1 MTAPIPATIE
11 EAVSPQWL
19 SQAIAERFEG
29 TRVTEVRK
37 VEIVHAVAARAAI
50 EVRYAGTHAGRLPG
64 RLFVKGG
71 FAPDTIHLLA
81 GGAYYREARF
91 YRELAPALDV
101 GTPLCLYAGY
111 DEDSR
116 QGIVVLENLP
126 ASGANLYR
134 LGDTHS
140 VALAGAFVGTLAK
153 LHARAHRLLQDGD
166 ALQWVPGTQ
175 EVVPRLIKNDPLALL
190 SAHLAGERGAILPDT
205 MRDPQRILSGLKALM
220 ASGTDEPAFLL
231 HGDMHLG
238 NIFTDADGRPGWYDW
253 QTLQIGCWAMDAVYY
268 IVGSLTPEDRARSGA
283 ALLEHYASELAQAG
297 GPRISAQDTTE
308 LYQTHIAYGLFIW
321 SVAREIIVPLP
332 VLKRLLAR
340 FAAAAVD
347 AETFAALSVNH

>member
-1 MTAPIPATIE
+1 MTVSIPTTIE
-11 EAVSPQWL
+11 EAISPQWL
-19 SQAIAERFEG
+19 SQAIAERFKG
-29 TRVTEVRK
+29 TRVTEIRNVD
-37 VEIVHAVAARAAI
+37 IVHAVAARAAI
-50 EVRYAGTHAGRLPG
+50 EVRYIGTHAEQLPS

-71 FAPDTIHLLA
+71 FAPDTTHLLA

-111 DEDSR
+111 DDDSR

-126 ASGANLYR
+126 ASGASLYR
-134 LGDTHS
+134 LSDTHS

-153 LHARAHRLLQDGD
+153 LHARAHRLLQDGH
-166 ALQWVPGTQ
+166 ALQWVPGTN

-190 SAHLAGERGAILPDT
+190 STHLAGERGAILQDA

-220 ASGTDEPAFLL
+220 ASDIGEPAFLL

-253 QTLQIGCWAMDAVYY
+253 QTLQIGCWAMDVVYY

-283 ALLEHYASELAQAG
+283 ELLEHYTSELARAG
-297 GPRISAQDTTE
+297 GPHISPQDATE
-308 LYQTHIAYGLFIW
+308 LYRTHIAYGLFIW

-332 VLKRLLAR
+332 VLKTLLAR
-340 FAAAAVD
+340 FATAAAE
-347 AETFAALSVNH
+347 AETFAALSVAN